1 MTSTCVSCYLA
12 CQIEVGAHRL
22 VYKFF
27 PEKYANINY
36 ANGLTQEQL
45 DAARNVKK
53 IQEQRVI
60 TPVQDNTPTLEP
72 IMKKISTLQGE
83 FSSIENLF
91 WKEEKNPLTSIREEF
106 AVPSQEIIACSMEG

>member
-27 PEKYANINY
+27 PEKYANVNY

-45 DAARNVKK
+45 DAARNVKVMAAPFVVVAAAVLRS
-53 IQEQRVI
+53 EESG
-60 TPVQDNTPTLEP
+60 D
-72 IMKKISTLQGE
+72 M
-83 FSSIENLF
+83 IEV
-91 WKEEKNPLTSIREEF
+91 KEEDGTK
-106 AVPSQEIIACSMEG
+106 